1 MAINSF
7 PRRNL
12 MWLYL
17 VVALGLMVA
26 YLLFGSPW
34 AFVAVGVISILGMAV
49 GISINKPI
57 HRLAW
62 LLLAGGNLL
71 WVAGDF
77 AAFLTGSFDATD
89 LAPTPASMIYLLGT
103 PLLIVS
109 VAMLLREISDRDA
122 TSILDTA
129 AITTGAGVL
138 LWSSAIVPY
147 FESQSPA
154 GVAVTVIQILSNV
167 FLVGLAIR
175 FIITRS
181 ASTRSSTLL
190 RVGLL
195 AFVVTDVATY
205 TFTLESL
212 FFWKLL
218 DIGWL
223 CSSVAIGA
231 AALHPSVARPVS
243 RPVARK
249 RRSIVSF
256 LVIAAGGLI
265 VPFLFLPYVLEDH
278 ETDLIA
284 PLVGGVVFFALTL
297 IRLTKQGRKLQEAEH
312 RYRTLVEQTPAV
324 SYVAEVNDGLRL
336 TYVSPQ
342 IKKVLGYEPSELV
355 DNPSWRRTIH
365 PDDLSTVLGGY
376 SSDATAELDSI
387 FRMVAK
393 DGSTVWVSARV
404 RRTSDDS
411 RDQWQG
417 IILDIS
423 DQMRIE
429 ELESALER
437 EREAVVKL
445 QALDEMKNGFLQA
458 VSHELRTPLT
468 SIKGLGATLEN
479 HLHNLPIEDI
489 ADLVARINVNATRL
503 EVLLADLLDVDR
515 LSRGIFLPQLAL
527 VDVGVIVREMAA
539 NLVAPASQEVVV
551 RCASTEILSDGSKV
565 ERIAENLISNAIKHT
580 PPDSTIWIRVE
591 EDDGAVLISVED
603 SGSGVGEDLKETI
616 FEPFAQGQSEKSH
629 SQGLGLGLSL
639 VRRFTELLGGQ
650 AWVEDRKGGGAAFKV
665 RLPVDAT
672 IPAYSGTPTAV

>member
-17 VVALGLMVA
+17 VVALGLMVV

-34 AFVAVGVISILGMAV
+34 AFVAVGMISILGMAV
-49 GISINKPI
+49 GISINRPI

-71 WVAGDF
+71 WVAGDL
-77 AAFLTGSFDATD
+77 AAFLTGGIHGTD
-89 LAPTPASMIYLLGT
+89 LAAAPSMIYLLGT
-103 PLLIVS
+103 PLVIVS
-109 VAMLLREISDRDA
+109 VAMLLREISDREA

-154 GVAVTVIQILSNV
+154 GVAVTVIQILLSV

-195 AFVVTDVATY
+195 AFVVTLVA

-212 FFWKLL
+212 FFWNLL
-218 DIGWL
+218 HIGWL
-223 CSSVAIGA
+223 CSYVAIGA
-231 AALHPSVARPVS
+231 AALHPSVALRVS

-249 RRSIVSF
+249 RRSIVPF

-284 PLVGGVVFFALTL
+284 PLIGGVVFFALTL
-297 IRLTKQGRKLQEAEH
+297 IRLTKQGRKLHEAEH

-365 PDDLSTVLGGY
+365 PDDLSTALGGY

-479 HLHNLPIEDI
+479 HLRNLPIEDI

-551 RCASTEILSDGSKV
+551 RCASTEILTDGSKV
-565 ERIAENLISNAIKHT
+565 ERIAENLISNAVKHT

-603 SGSGVGEDLKETI
+603 SGSGVGKDLKETI

-672 IPAYSGTPTAV
+672 VPAHSGTPTAV